1 MTLHQPETLL
11 AVKHR
16 FMYGLEFCSPP
27 SAIRIK
33 QSRSSFLSNANMG
46 DNLLSGLFTKIHIK
60 LAQISVTFV
69 G

>member
-1 MTLHQPETLL
+1 MTLHQPDILL

-16 FMYGLEFCSPP
+16 FMYGLYSSP

-46 DNLLSGLFTKIHIK
+46 DNLLSGLFTAIHIK
-60 LAQISVTFV
+60 LTQISVTFL

>member
-1 MTLHQPETLL
+1 MLHQPETLL

-16 FMYGLEFCSPP
+16 FMYGLEFCSSH

-46 DNLLSGLFTKIHIK
+46 DNLLSGLFTAIHIK
-60 LAQISVTFV
+60 LTQISIIFLV
-69 G
+69 